1 MNTRTVT
8 VFVRSTAISPAVPA
22 TSTSAAL
29 YPPPV
34 VPTTTATINAP
45 RSPYQPMRPTT
56 PEGGPS
62 QAKERRKSSWLGRP
76 FEFFSTPQNR
86 SPNKL
91 RKRRPDQ
98 PPGSPLPSP
107 SPSPSMKNEAT
118 ASRKKK
124 RRSISVWLQDPF
136 HRDSRNANGAVA
148 SGPPKETST
157 ATLPGPARKGGPGK
171 RDEVSQ
177 TVAAA
182 SSQAPVPKPKPR
194 IMLNDPTK
202 PYLYPTPSTLHTRAQ
217 SPDRIPLPE
226 EFRRVS
232 ALEASRSSLSLHHW
246 MQNSAAVSYSD
257 FIPVLPEIDES
268 TNNSTWQRP
277 WTSEAERS
285 PVPNTPLPLVARLQA
300 RSEPERGD
308 LGHLRRSAARRGKQQ
323 AESSNAAWQRHSS
336 VDALASNGPAQN
348 WRRVDYGDAEHGNP
362 QRAFT
367 GFAVGRPSFR
377 FLVNT
382 SGEGPQYYEFPIP
395 RLQPEQG
402 LGREQFPGPQ
412 PQPVPHHRPH
422 QRGPAAT
429 SAWQRAE
436 LHARREASMEKSEA
450 LARERENYVPYRPPP
465 VMVREPVMLA
475 DPISASD
482 WAPKE
487 AVRADQSDDSR
498 MESHGDREHK
508 SMDEQDTQRVAAAET
523 IKVPDA
529 VGGSDAGKARNIDE
543 RTSGAK
549 ASSSRDFTPR
559 IGRSR
564 SAPAKIALHAGGQSI
579 NVQAL
584 PDHRQSFLHQAPPK
598 TLLQISE
605 PVPDN
610 VSNDS
615 SAMWSTPPKSA
626 SKPEHLALDDP
637 RDIMVRHAREV
648 EDASDNLLEMT
659 EEYRSS
665 SQRIVLAAAEGRTR
679 KRTSSEYSFTHS
691 SDFSRSSIREDGVDA
706 REERDNVPPEIDGYG
721 GVVADIRTV
730 PDVVVAEDSSPMQP
744 ANGAADQGQGI
755 ARSSLWERRTGTRL
769 TGSPVTQLF
778 DMLRNPYWDHHW

>member
-22 TSTSAAL
+22 TSASAAL

-91 RKRRPDQ
+91 RKRRPDK

-118 ASRKKK
+118 ANQKKK

-182 SSQAPVPKPKPR
+182 PSQAPVPKPKPR

-202 PYLYPTPSTLHTRAQ
+202 PYLYPTPSTIHTRAQ

-226 EFRRVS
+226 EVRRLSTPQV
-232 ALEASRSSLSLHHW
+232 SRSGLTLHHW

-257 FIPVLPEIDES
+257 FIPVLPDIDGS
-268 TNNSTWQRP
+268 TDHSDWGKP
-277 WTSEAERS
+277 WTSAGEQS
-285 PVPNTPLPLVARLQA
+285 TGLSTPLPLFARLQA
-300 RSEPERGD
+300 RREPERGD
-308 LGHLRRSAARRGKQQ
+308 LGQLRRSAARRGQQ
-323 AESSNAAWQRHSS
+323 RSERSGTASQRDSS
-336 VDALASNGPAQN
+336 VDALAGNGPAQN
-348 WRRVDYGDAEHGNP
+348 WRRVDYGNAEDGNP
-362 QRAFT
+362 QQAFT
-367 GFAVGRPSFR
+367 GFAVGRPSSR

-395 RLQPEQG
+395 RLQPRQKLE
-402 LGREQFPGPQ
+402 RDRYSEPQ
-412 PQPVPHHRPH
+412 PQPVPYPRPH

-429 SAWQRAE
+429 SARQRAE
-436 LHARREASMEKSEA
+436 LHARRKASMEKSEA
-450 LARERENYVPYRPPP
+450 LARERENYIPYRPPP
-465 VMVREPVMLA
+465 VMLKEPVTLA
-475 DPISASD
+475 DPVSASD
-482 WAPKE
+482 WAPRE
-487 AVRADQSDDSR
+487 AVHADQSDDPR
-498 MESHGDREHK
+498 MGSHGDEEIK
-508 SMDEQDTQRVAAAET
+508 SIDEENTQRVAAAET
-523 IKVPDA
+523 TKVPEA
-529 VGGSDAGKARNIDE
+529 VGDSDAGKARNIDE
-543 RTSGAK
+543 RTGGAK
-549 ASSSRDFTPR
+549 ASSSKDFTPR
-559 IGRSR
+559 LGRSR

-584 PDHRQSFLHQAPPK
+584 PDHHLGVLHQAPPQ
-598 TLLQISE
+598 TLLKSSE
-605 PVPDN
+605 PVPLAA
-610 VSNDS
+610 V
-615 SAMWSTPPKSA
+615 WSTPPISA
-626 SKPEHLALDDP
+626 SKPEHPELDDP
-637 RDIMVRHAREV
+637 RGIIVRHAREV
-648 EDASDNLLEMT
+648 EDVISNLPEMT

-665 SQRIVLAAAEGRTR
+665 SQRIALATAEGRTR

-691 SDFSRSSIREDGVDA
+691 SDFSRSSSREDGVDA
-706 REERDNVPPEIDGYG
+706 QEASDNVPPEIEEYG
-721 GVVADIRTV
+721 GVVDNTRPL
-730 PDVVVAEDSSPMQP
+730 PDVVVVKESSSTKP
-744 ANGAADQGQGI
+744 ANGAAGQGQRI
-755 ARSSLWERRTGTRL
+755 THSSLWERRTGTRL